1 MNPLQ
6 DNTLSQDEVAA
17 DRPLVPR
24 GAWWAIGLAA
34 AVLGAEFG
42 YRLYDQATSPEVLPR
57 GISLTG
63 VPIEGAVVEISL
75 APGDAFRF
83 LQFSLTG
90 ERGDE
95 ADAEAARIGIP
106 GLLDVREE
114 TGARRSWSVPVRV
127 GAPDQGV
134 AKLASVEDV
143 LGLGGGADEAALGLG
158 SRYRIDYDVLP
169 LRPDGDTVDTLA
181 RIPFPAGTRLTLRF
195 SLEFPLPRDTKL
207 YLSYARSPR
216 LLHQALLRR

>member
-1 MNPLQ
+1 MP
-6 DNTLSQDEVAA
+6 
-17 DRPLVPR
+17 RPPASASPGSSTCAR
-24 GAWWAIGLAA
+24 KPAPAGAGRFRCAS
-34 AVLGAEFG
+34 
-42 YRLYDQATSPEVLPR
+42 SPPDK
-57 GISLTG
+57 GI
-63 VPIEGAVVEISL
+63 
-75 APGDAFRF
+75 
-83 LQFSLTG
+83 
-90 ERGDE
+90 
-95 ADAEAARIGIP
+95 
-106 GLLDVREE
+106 
-114 TGARRSWSVPVRV
+114 
-127 GAPDQGV
+127 